1 MNAAELAERLSRP
14 APRFLIALDVPPE
27 SRAQLAAD
35 QQHQFERGLLLWGR
49 TGHQQ
54 AMDLMRETLAVLGS
68 LQRDPVARQFCWLA
82 EGALESCKDRSPATR
97 EILNALSQQVRSLA
111 TQTFTLPEALA
122 LSLWQRISV
131 TGGGETAAA
140 LRRHLNAPAPAAPAI
155 PTLNPVDAIPTVDDA
170 IPPPSGGPAIPTLDP
185 VDTIPTV
192 DDAIPPPSGVSAIP
206 TLDPVDAI
214 PTIDDIAP
222 PQPDADIPDLS
233 LDWAVPDA
241 GTDAPV
247 HERLESVRWVAPSSS
262 YALPTRMEV
271 PPLLPI
277 NEPAAA
283 IPELSIGDALPA
295 TDAAPTADIP
305 ELSIGDALPA
315 TNAAPAADIPELS
328 IGDALPATDAAPA
341 ADIPEL
347 SIGDALPT
355 ASASPAADIPE
366 LSIGDALP
374 TASAAP
380 AADIPELS
388 IGDALPTASA
398 APAAYIPELSIGDA
412 LPAADA
418 APTADIPELS
428 IGDALPT
435 ASAAPAADI
444 PELSIGD
451 ALPTAS
457 AAPAAY
463 IPELSIGDALP
474 AADTAPETGI
484 PELTIGD
491 ALPPTDDAPTA
502 AIPELSIGDA
512 LPATDIPELSIGDE
526 CPAADAAPET
536 GIPES
541 PRPVPAPLPELP
553 LIASAP
559 FAAPRQA
566 LSIEPHPQAAVFA
579 ALAAALQSNWQR
591 IANGSTS
598 HFNLFRDA
606 LVTLNDGLPSLGTPA
621 LARLA
626 SALLTHADELPVCGP
641 AADEGER
648 VAEALDNLT
657 DCLKRWPKLGEDDI
671 EALEAHQR
679 ALTEMPQAGT
689 PLPEGELQQLAADMQ
704 SLSATPAD
712 PVPAPPPAPASISL
726 AEVPHLYAAP
736 TDADVPSNAAI
747 ERAALG
753 VAAQAH
759 LTELIHGRSRAS
771 AGGGIDNDMVQA
783 AQALA
788 AEAEAAGETALGSL
802 AAAFAAALDASRFHP
817 EPVLEIGADIIAVL
831 VDMIGSVQR
840 GEPVEGAEDLVEVLV
855 ELTPKAPPSLSLPE
869 EPAAGAEQE
878 QEPVPA
884 PAASPAPAFELP
896 DLSFDEEVMPPSAME
911 PEPEPDTP
919 WPDEMPDLGDDL
931 TPR

>member
-1 MNAAELAERLSRP
+1 MTDDITAAATTLPPMNAAELAERLSRP

-140 LRRHLNAPAPAAPAI
+140 LRRHLNAPAPVSPPAPAAPDI
-155 PTLNPVDAIPTVDDA
+155 PTLAPVADTIPTVDDIAPTPPAAPSIPTLDPVADAIPTVDD
-170 IPPPSGGPAIPTLDP
+170 IVPAQS
-185 VDTIPTV
+185 DT
-192 DDAIPPPSGVSAIP
+192 
-206 TLDPVDAI
+206 
-214 PTIDDIAP
+214 
-222 PQPDADIPDLS
+222 DIPDLS
-233 LDWAVPDA
+233 LDWAVPA
-241 GTDAPV
+241 AATAAPAR
-247 HERLESVRWVAPSSS
+247 EPIESVRWVAPSSS

-271 PPLLPI
+271 PPLLPV
-277 NEPAAA
+277 NEPAPA
-283 IPELSIGDALPA
+283 I
-295 TDAAPTADIP
+295 DIP
-305 ELSIGDALPA
+305 ELSIGDALP
-315 TNAAPAADIPELS
+315 PV
-328 IGDALPATDAAPA
+328 
-341 ADIPEL
+341 
-347 SIGDALPT
+347 
-355 ASASPAADIPE
+355 
-366 LSIGDALP
+366 
-374 TASAAP
+374 
-380 AADIPELS
+380 
-388 IGDALPTASA
+388 
-398 APAAYIPELSIGDA
+398 
-412 LPAADA
+412 
-418 APTADIPELS
+418 
-428 IGDALPT
+428 
-435 ASAAPAADI
+435 
-444 PELSIGD
+444 
-451 ALPTAS
+451 
-457 AAPAAY
+457 
-463 IPELSIGDALP
+463 
-474 AADTAPETGI
+474 DTA
-484 PELTIGD
+484 
-491 ALPPTDDAPTA
+491 
-502 AIPELSIGDA
+502 
-512 LPATDIPELSIGDE
+512 PATDIPELSIGDALT
-526 CPAADAAPET
+526 PADSTPVIDIPELSVSDALAPANTAPAIDIPELSIGDALTPAAPAPAIDIPELSVSDALAPADTAPAIDIPELSVSDALAPADTALATDIPELSIGDALTPADAAPAID
-536 GIPES
+536 IPELS
-541 PRPVPAPLPELP
+541 IGEALAPADSAPVIDIPELSIGNALTPADAAPAIDIPELSIGEALAPADAAPATDIPELSIGEALASTAGPAIPGLAEPVPAPVDMAPPPPTPAPLPELP
-553 LIASAP
+553 LIANAP

-648 VAEALDNLT
+648 VAEALDSLT

>member
-1 MNAAELAERLSRP
+1 MTDDITAAATTLPPMNAAELAERLSRP

-295 TDAAPTADIP
+295 TDAAPTAAIP

-315 TNAAPAADIPELS
+315 TNAA
-328 IGDALPATDAAPA
+328 
-341 ADIPEL
+341 
-347 SIGDALPT
+347 
-355 ASASPAADIPE
+355 PAADIPE

-388 IGDALPTASA
+388 IGDALPATDA
-398 APAAYIPELSIGDA
+398 APTADIPELSIGDA
-412 LPAADA
+412 LPATDA

-435 ASAAPAADI
+435 TSAAPAADI
-444 PELSIGD
+444 PELSV
-451 ALPTAS
+451 
-457 AAPAAY
+457 
-463 IPELSIGDALP
+463 GDALP

>member
-170 IPPPSGGPAIPTLDP
+170 IPPPSGGPAIPTRDP

-315 TNAAPAADIPELS
+315 TDAAPAADIPELS
-328 IGDALPATDAAPA
+328 IGDALPA
-341 ADIPEL
+341 
-347 SIGDALPT
+347 
-355 ASASPAADIPE
+355 
-366 LSIGDALP
+366 
-374 TASAAP
+374 ASAAP

-388 IGDALPTASA
+388 V
-398 APAAYIPELSIGDA
+398 
-412 LPAADA
+412 
-418 APTADIPELS
+418 
-428 IGDALPT
+428 
-435 ASAAPAADI
+435 
-444 PELSIGD
+444 
-451 ALPTAS
+451 
-457 AAPAAY
+457 
-463 IPELSIGDALP
+463 GDALP

-648 VAEALDNLT
+648 VAEALDSLT

>member
-140 LRRHLNAPAPAAPAI
+140 LRRHLNAPAPVSTPAPAAPDIPTISDIAPTQPDAPSI
-155 PTLNPVDAIPTVDDA
+155 PTLDLVDDAIPTVDD
-170 IPPPSGGPAIPTLDP
+170 
-185 VDTIPTV
+185 
-192 DDAIPPPSGVSAIP
+192 
-206 TLDPVDAI
+206 
-214 PTIDDIAP
+214 IAP
-222 PQPDADIPDLS
+222 TQPDADIPDLS

-241 GTDAPV
+241 RTEAPV
-247 HERLESVRWVAPSSS
+247 REPIESVRWVAPSSS

-271 PPLLPI
+271 PPLLPA
-277 NEPAAA
+277 NGPAPA
-283 IPELSIGDALPA
+283 I
-295 TDAAPTADIP
+295 DIP
-305 ELSIGDALPA
+305 ELSIGDALPP
-315 TNAAPAADIPELS
+315 AAPSPAIDIPELS
-328 IGDALPATDAAPA
+328 IGDALAPA
-341 ADIPEL
+341 DTAPAIDIPELSVDDALAPADTAPTFDIPELSVGDALTPADTAPAIDIPEL
-347 SIGDALPT
+347 SIGDALAPADT
-355 ASASPAADIPE
+355 APAIDIPELSVGNALTPADTAPAIDIPELSVGDALTPADTAPAIDIPE
-366 LSIGDALP
+366 LSIGDAL
-374 TASAAP
+374 AP
-380 AADIPELS
+380 ADTAPAIDIPELS
-388 IGDALPTASA
+388 VGDAL
-398 APAAYIPELSIGDA
+398 APADTA
-412 LPAADA
+412 PAI
-418 APTADIPELS
+418 DIPELS
-428 IGDALPT
+428 VGDALTPT
-435 ASAAPAADI
+435 GTTP
-444 PELSIGD
+444 
-451 ALPTAS
+451 
-457 AAPAAY
+457 
-463 IPELSIGDALP
+463 
-474 AADTAPETGI
+474 
-484 PELTIGD
+484 
-491 ALPPTDDAPTA
+491 
-502 AIPELSIGDA
+502 AIPELVDPV
-512 LPATDIPELSIGDE
+512 PA
-526 CPAADAAPET
+526 PADVPPPPPA
-536 GIPES
+536 
-541 PRPVPAPLPELP
+541 PAPLPELP
-553 LIASAP
+553 LIANAP

-648 VAEALDNLT
+648 VAEALDSLT

-855 ELTPKAPPSLSLPE
+855 ELTPKVPPSLSLPE
-869 EPAAGAEQE
+869 EPASEPEQE
-878 QEPVPA
+878 QEPAPA

-919 WPDEMPDLGDDL
+919 WPNEMPDLGDDL
-931 TPR
+931 PPR

>member
-1 MNAAELAERLSRP
+1 MTDDITAAATTLPPMNAAELAERLSRP

-328 IGDALPATDAAPA
+328 IGDALPTASASPA

-398 APAAYIPELSIGDA
+398 APAA
-412 LPAADA
+412 
-418 APTADIPELS
+418 DIPELS
-428 IGDALPT
+428 V
-435 ASAAPAADI
+435 
-444 PELSIGD
+444 
-451 ALPTAS
+451 
-457 AAPAAY
+457 
-463 IPELSIGDALP
+463 GDALP

-648 VAEALDNLT
+648 VAEALDSLT

>member
-305 ELSIGDALPA
+305 ELSIGDALPTA
-315 TNAAPAADIPELS
+315 DTAPETGIPELT
-328 IGDALPATDAAPA
+328 IGDALPPTDAAPA
-341 ADIPEL
+341 AD
-347 SIGDALPT
+347 
-355 ASASPAADIPE
+355 
-366 LSIGDALP
+366 
-374 TASAAP
+374 
-380 AADIPELS
+380 
-388 IGDALPTASA
+388 
-398 APAAYIPELSIGDA
+398 IPELSIGDA

-428 IGDALPT
+428 IGDALPA

-444 PELSIGD
+444 PELSV
-451 ALPTAS
+451 
-457 AAPAAY
+457 
-463 IPELSIGDALP
+463 GDALP

>member
-140 LRRHLNAPAPAAPAI
+140 LRRHLNAPAPVSTPAPAAPDIPTISDIAPTQPDAPSI
-155 PTLNPVDAIPTVDDA
+155 PTLDLVDDAIPTVDD
-170 IPPPSGGPAIPTLDP
+170 
-185 VDTIPTV
+185 
-192 DDAIPPPSGVSAIP
+192 
-206 TLDPVDAI
+206 
-214 PTIDDIAP
+214 IAP
-222 PQPDADIPDLS
+222 TQPDADIPDLS

-241 GTDAPV
+241 RTEAPV
-247 HERLESVRWVAPSSS
+247 REPIESVRWVAPSSS

-271 PPLLPI
+271 PPLLPA
-277 NEPAAA
+277 NGPAPA
-283 IPELSIGDALPA
+283 I
-295 TDAAPTADIP
+295 DIP
-305 ELSIGDALPA
+305 ELSIGDALPP
-315 TNAAPAADIPELS
+315 AAPSPAIDIPELS
-328 IGDALPATDAAPA
+328 IGDALAPA
-341 ADIPEL
+341 DTAPAIDIPEL
-347 SIGDALPT
+347 SVDDALAPADT
-355 ASASPAADIPE
+355 APSIDIPE
-366 LSIGDALP
+366 LSVGDALTP
-374 TASAAP
+374 TGTTP
-380 AADIPELS
+380 
-388 IGDALPTASA
+388 
-398 APAAYIPELSIGDA
+398 
-412 LPAADA
+412 
-418 APTADIPELS
+418 
-428 IGDALPT
+428 
-435 ASAAPAADI
+435 
-444 PELSIGD
+444 
-451 ALPTAS
+451 
-457 AAPAAY
+457 
-463 IPELSIGDALP
+463 
-474 AADTAPETGI
+474 
-484 PELTIGD
+484 
-491 ALPPTDDAPTA
+491 
-502 AIPELSIGDA
+502 AIPELVDPV
-512 LPATDIPELSIGDE
+512 PA
-526 CPAADAAPET
+526 PADVPPPPPA
-536 GIPES
+536 
-541 PRPVPAPLPELP
+541 PAPLPELP
-553 LIASAP
+553 LIANAP

-648 VAEALDNLT
+648 VAEALDSLT

-855 ELTPKAPPSLSLPE
+855 ELTPKVPPSLSLPE
-869 EPAAGAEQE
+869 EPASEPEQE
-878 QEPVPA
+878 QEPAPA

-919 WPDEMPDLGDDL
+919 WPNEMPDLGDDL
-931 TPR
+931 PPR

>member
-328 IGDALPATDAAPA
+328 IGDALPTASASPA

-398 APAAYIPELSIGDA
+398 APAA
-412 LPAADA
+412 
-418 APTADIPELS
+418 DIPELS
-428 IGDALPT
+428 V
-435 ASAAPAADI
+435 
-444 PELSIGD
+444 
-451 ALPTAS
+451 
-457 AAPAAY
+457 
-463 IPELSIGDALP
+463 GDALP

-648 VAEALDNLT
+648 VAEALDSLT

>member
-295 TDAAPTADIP
+295 TDAAPTAAIP

-315 TNAAPAADIPELS
+315 TNAA
-328 IGDALPATDAAPA
+328 
-341 ADIPEL
+341 
-347 SIGDALPT
+347 
-355 ASASPAADIPE
+355 PAADIPE

-388 IGDALPTASA
+388 IGDALPATDA
-398 APAAYIPELSIGDA
+398 APTADIPELSIGDA
-412 LPAADA
+412 LPATDA

-435 ASAAPAADI
+435 TSAAPAADI
-444 PELSIGD
+444 PELSV
-451 ALPTAS
+451 
-457 AAPAAY
+457 
-463 IPELSIGDALP
+463 GDALP